1 VRVLHIETRHRRG
14 GAERNV
20 AQTIDWELSQGFE
33 VHLAVGRDSLES
45 ELPAGAE
52 THVIAD
58 LVRAVSPVRD
68 LRAFQSLGRL
78 VRRHRF
84 DVVHTHQS
92 KAGVLGRLAAR
103 GRAPVILH
111 TIHMASFGPAY
122 NAIASRGFEWAERRC
137 APSTT
142 RIISVGRELATR
154 YLAAGIGRPDQYEVI
169 RSPIDLTAFHR
180 VRSTSSSERDAART
194 GFGLTS
200 DLPVALVLASLEPR
214 KRVDLIL
221 RALAGRAAAG
231 RIQLLI
237 GGDGPEKEAL
247 VGLAQELGI
256 ADLVVFAGY
265 LDDTVDAF
273 IAGDVLVHAATV
285 EGVPQVVIQAF
296 AAGLPVAATD
306 MIGLREL
313 DGAPV
318 EIASASGRDLDAAV
332 ERALSRLRG
341 EVPEDALRQ
350 WSPDAVREA
359 LARLYATL
367 PLGGR

>member
-1 VRVLHIETRHRRG
+1 MRVLHVETRHRRG

-20 AQTIDWELSQGFE
+20 AQTISWELSQGFE
-33 VHLAVGRDSLES
+33 VHLAVGRDTIAS

-52 THVIAD
+52 IHEIPD
-58 LVRAVSPVRD
+58 LVRAVSPVGD
-68 LRAFQSLGRL
+68 LRALQSLGRL

-84 DVVHTHQS
+84 DVVHSHQS

-122 NAIASRGFEWAERRC
+122 NAIASHGFEWAERRC

-142 RIISVGRELATR
+142 RIISVGRELLVM
-154 YLAAGIGRPDQYEVI
+154 YLAAGIGRADQYVVI
-169 RSPIDLTAFHR
+169 RSSIDLTAFHR
-180 VRSTSSSERDAART
+180 VRSTLSDERVAART
-194 GFGLTS
+194 RFGLRR
-200 DLPVALVLASLEPR
+200 DVPVALVLASLEPR
-214 KRVDLIL
+214 KRVDVIL
-221 RALAGRAAAG
+221 RALARRAAAG

-237 GGDGPEKEAL
+237 GGDGPEGEAL
-247 VGLAQELGI
+247 VRLARELGI
-256 ADLVVFAGY
+256 ADIVVFAGY
-265 LDDTVDAF
+265 VDDTVDAF

-306 MIGLREL
+306 MIGLKEI
-313 DGAPV
+313 DAAPV
-318 EIASASGRDLDAAV
+318 EIASATGRDLDAAV
-332 ERALSRLRG
+332 GRALSRPRG
-341 EVPEDALRQ
+341 EVPQDALQ
-350 WSPDAVREA
+350 PWSPDAVREA